1 MPERHLGNYD
11 NLKKYMFQRKS
22 VFELD
27 SSDELDVEELE
38 LNLIDA
44 GIEELELIN
53 NNFDLDHLPLTD
65 SVVCKLEVDL
75 IKWLADLSGRE
86 GWEVYSNNEFESYS
100 TFLLREGNVDAEV
113 TLYQGGYAQVDLD
126 GKSVFYGDL
135 LKDSVNNVH
144 MSYYA
149 VDSGEKIILQ

>member
-1 MPERHLGNYD
+1 MKQNKTE
-11 NLKKYMFQRKS
+11 K
-22 VFELD
+22 
-27 SSDELDVEELE
+27 
-38 LNLIDA
+38 
-44 GIEELELIN
+44 ELIN

-100 TFLLREGNVDAEV
+100 TFLLREGDVDAEV
-113 TLYQGGYAQVDLD
+113 TLYQGGFAQVDLD

-149 VDSGEKIILQ
+149 VDSGEKIILH

>member
-1 MPERHLGNYD
+1 MKQNKIP
-11 NLKKYMFQRKS
+11 K
-22 VFELD
+22 
-27 SSDELDVEELE
+27 
-38 LNLIDA
+38 
-44 GIEELELIN
+44 ELIN
-53 NNFDLDHLPLTD
+53 NNFELDHLPLTD

-75 IKWLADLSGRE
+75 IKWLTDLSGRE
-86 GWEVYSNNEFESYS
+86 GWEVYANNEFESYS
-100 TFLLREGNVDAEV
+100 TFLLREGDVDAEV

-135 LKDSVNNVH
+135 LEDSVNNVH